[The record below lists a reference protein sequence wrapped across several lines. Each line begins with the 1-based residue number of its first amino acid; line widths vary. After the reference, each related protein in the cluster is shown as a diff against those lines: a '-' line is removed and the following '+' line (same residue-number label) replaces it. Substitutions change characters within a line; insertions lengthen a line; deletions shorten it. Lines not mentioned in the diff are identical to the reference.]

1 MTIETVTAEQH
12 PDAHM
17 SIGASFHDELAWHG
31 IKWYQAEQN
40 VRRLQMRIVKATK
53 EGRWGKVKA
62 LQRLLTHSFSGKALA
77 VRRVTENQ
85 GKKTPG
91 VDNITW
97 DTPDKKA
104 QAIRDLQARGYQPQP
119 LRRVSIPK
127 KNGKKRPLG
136 IPTMKDRTMQA
147 LYLLALNPIAE
158 TLADPHSYGFRPE
171 RCTADALVYC
181 HTVLTMKTGAKW
193 VLEGD
198 IKACFDRISHTWLL
212 EHIPME
218 KSVLRKWLKAGFME
232 RHVLY
237 PTDEGT
243 PQGGIISPVL
253 ANMALD
259 GLGTRLAEAFPR
271 SHSGNSP
278 KVNLA
283 RYADDFII
291 TGASKELLENEVKPV
306 VEHFLSERG
315 LELSKE
321 KTIVTHVKDG
331 FDFLGQHVRQYKS
344 GVILTTPSKKNVHA
358 FLEKVRGSL
367 RANKD
372 TSAGR
377 LIVLLNPV
385 IRGWANYHRF
395 GASSRVFNTVD
406 SAIFKAVWQWA
417 RRRHPTKSATWV
429 RKKYFTTQGTMN
441 WVFTGTMTEKD
452 GTVYPVHLRRA
463 SDIPIQRHT
472 LIQGKANPFD
482 PEWETYF
489 EKRLDVKMVH
499 NLTGKRKLLYLW
511 KEQKGLCPLCNQKIT
526 KITGWHSHH
535 MTWRSKGG
543 KDRTENLMLLHPN
556 CHMQLHSQGLTVTKP
571 RPSSETQDV
580 RKA

>member
-1 MTIETVTAEQH
+1 VDDDLTLQVKAHDQRTYKDGDNRSLCTRAVIYLLEGVALAGIIGGSSEPARRPSARHMRAACEPVTARSTPH
-12 PDAHM
+12 ASCWK
-17 SIGASFHDELAWHG
+17 SIEAIEETPSTKSRASA
-31 IKWYQAEQN
+31 
-40 VRRLQMRIVKATK
+40 
-53 EGRWGKVKA
+53 RW
-62 LQRLLTHSFSGKALA
+62 R
-77 VRRVTENQ
+77 
-85 GKKTPG
+85 
-91 VDNITW
+91 W
-97 DTPDKKA
+97 
-104 QAIRDLQARGYQPQP
+104 
-119 LRRVSIPK
+119 
-127 KNGKKRPLG
+127 
-136 IPTMKDRTMQA
+136 
-147 LYLLALNPIAE
+147 
-158 TLADPHSYGFRPE
+158 
-171 RCTADALVYC
+171 
-181 HTVLTMKTGAKW
+181 
-193 VLEGD
+193 
-198 IKACFDRISHTWLL
+198 RIS
-212 EHIPME
+212 
-218 KSVLRKWLKAGFME
+218 SR
-232 RHVLY
+232 
-237 PTDEGT
+237 
-243 PQGGIISPVL
+243 GGK
-253 ANMALD
+253 LD
-259 GLGTRLAEAFPR
+259 ASELGTRLAEAFPM

-306 VEHFLSERG
+306 VEHFLGERG

-367 RANKD
+367 KANKD

-377 LIVLLNPV
+377 LIVLLNPI

-482 PEWETYF
+482 PKWETYF

-535 MTWRSKGG
+535 RLWRSKGG
-543 KDRTENLMLLHPN
+543 SDGTENRVLLHPN
-556 CHMQLHSQGLTVTKP
+556 CHQQVHSQSLHVEKP
-571 RPSSETQDV
+571 RPVKRAE
-580 RKA
+580 